1 MPNPLPNWDRD
12 QHMAATGLE
21 DEESEYEHHT
31 MAMSY
36 MVTVVHFFQTG
47 EPRFDVIDSRSGKDE
62 LARVQNELDRDNRQ
76 VICCVFV
83 TEDLPRATYDL
94 LERIVGV
101 DPRLLD
107 DHRKNGHGPGFVGR
121 ADLDI
126 DKAPRSL
133 TTSIAIPFDLQIGP
147 LILPPVV
154 GKQENDFM
162 ENEVRSIL
170 KYHQLVNYLQ
180 YDWLSLSIKPP
191 VPALFFN
198 TYRRLSVQNIPGT
211 TPTGK

>member
-1 MPNPLPNWDRD
+1 MPESLPPFDHNQRR
-12 QHMAATGLE
+12 AANSL
-21 DEESEYEHHT
+21 DDAESDYERQT

-36 MVTVVHFFQTG
+36 MVTVAHFFPVG
-47 EPRFDVIDSRSGKDE
+47 EPRFDVIDSRCGRDE
-62 LARVQNELDRDNRQ
+62 LARIQKELDLESKKPTSRL
-76 VICCVFV
+76 FV

-94 LERIVGV
+94 LERTVGV

-126 DKAPRSL
+126 DKAPRSS
-133 TTSIAIPFDLQIGP
+133 TTSIAFPYDLQIAP
-147 LILPPVV
+147 EILLPVV
-154 GKQENDFM
+154 RNQGNDAM
-162 ENEVRSIL
+162 ESEVAGIL

-198 TYRRLSVQNIPGT
+198 TYRRLSVQT
-211 TPTGK
+211 VCSTVPTGK

>member
-1 MPNPLPNWDRD
+1 MPDSSSYYDRE
-12 QHMAATGLE
+12 QHLAATEVEDLE
-21 DEESEYEHHT
+21 VEYECHT

-36 MVTVVHFFQTG
+36 MVTVAHFFQVG
-47 EPRFDVIDSRSGKDE
+47 EPRFDMIDSRSGKDE
-62 LARVQNELDRDNRQ
+62 LACVQKELDHDNRQ
-76 VICCVFV
+76 AICRLFI

-94 LERIVGV
+94 LERTVGV

-126 DKAPRSL
+126 DKAPRSS

-147 LILPPVV
+147 EILPPIV
-154 GKQENDFM
+154 GKQGNDLM
-162 ENEVRSIL
+162 ETEVTSIL

-191 VPALFFN
+191 VPAIFFN
-198 TYRRLSVQNIPGT
+198 TYRRLSAQVIPGA